1 MADEIKTKT
10 KTVINQYDYRLYFG
24 KDIENPTEEVTE
36 IPPLNARQNVFFTIG
51 EKKYSIVL
59 SGLKFTR
66 KVYQP
71 GLIEAEVTII
81 PVNDSDGIPSFED
94 VNDVFIR
101 RQVDLT
107 ITDTSD
113 AKASDCQ
120 MTCSWPTSAT

>member
-1 MADEIKTKT
+1 M
-10 KTVINQYDYRLYFG
+10 
-24 KDIENPTEEVTE
+24 
-36 IPPLNARQNVFFTIG
+36 
-51 EKKYSIVL
+51 
-59 SGLKFTR
+59 
-66 KVYQP
+66 
-71 GLIEAEVTII
+71 TII

-101 RQVDLT
+101 RQVELT